1 MTKHD
6 FIFMLI
12 RSGLWQTRL
21 DHFDMSPWEY
31 KEVMLEAEKQCVTG
45 LIIDCLRSNNM
56 GLQKKC
62 VIHMMKVQN
71 ALELSNKKLE
81 ENVAL
86 LAQLLNSNNIDYVVV
101 KGQTIAVLYPHPRHR
116 IPGDIDFYINYK
128 DMDRVKSLFVEQ
140 WGVDI
145 PEKNL
150 YEQPKHLDFKYDD
163 KEFEMHFHLALF
175 SHPKHQRFFDSMVD
189 TTPRDKITIYGKE
202 VSVLSPTLNVFY
214 TFVHLFQHLRK
225 LGVALR
231 QLCDLAILIERYQE
245 QIDKEKLMET
255 LHFFDYHHAFA
266 AFGSILVD
274 KLGLPEEHFPMPIS
288 DKDRKMGQMILDDI
302 LTYGNW
308 GRYSR
313 DTKKEKSIKHSIQT
327 ASTLFSRYFKYF
339 RLSPTENM
347 AFVIY
352 DVPKLFVGSI
362 KDKVWRWRNGG

>member
-1 MTKHD
+1 
-6 FIFMLI
+6 
-12 RSGLWQTRL
+12 
-21 DHFDMSPWEY
+21 
-31 KEVMLEAEKQCVTG
+31 
-45 LIIDCLRSNNM
+45 
-56 GLQKKC
+56 
-62 VIHMMKVQN
+62 
-71 ALELSNKKLE
+71 
-81 ENVAL
+81 
-86 LAQLLNSNNIDYVVV
+86 
-101 KGQTIAVLYPHPRHR
+101 
-116 IPGDIDFYINYK
+116 
-128 DMDRVKSLFVEQ
+128 
-140 WGVDI
+140 
-145 PEKNL
+145 
-150 YEQPKHLDFKYDD
+150 
-163 KEFEMHFHLALF
+163 
-175 SHPKHQRFFDSMVD
+175 MVD

-288 DKDRKMGQMILDDI
+288 DKDRKMGKMILDDI